1 MTDDERHRLNIA
13 LLFLEL
19 IIDASEESEPSVNA
33 LAWAGHSY
41 LQSVTLDAS
50 LPSEEALL
58 LFAKVQAISAIIDA
72 KAKRD
77 RP

>member
-19 IIDASEESEPSVNA
+19 IIDASEESELSINA

-41 LQSVTLDAS
+41 LQSVTLEAS
-50 LPSEEALL
+50 LPNEEARL
-58 LFAKVQAISAIIDA
+58 LFAKIQAMSAIIDA
-72 KAKRD
+72 KAKQD

>member
-19 IIDASEESEPSVNA
+19 IIDASEEAEPSVNA

-41 LQSVTLDAS
+41 LQSVTLEAS
-50 LPSEEALL
+50 VPSEQARL
-58 LFAKVQAISAIIDA
+58 LFAKIQALSAIIDA
-72 KAKRD
+72 KAKED
-77 RP
+77 RL